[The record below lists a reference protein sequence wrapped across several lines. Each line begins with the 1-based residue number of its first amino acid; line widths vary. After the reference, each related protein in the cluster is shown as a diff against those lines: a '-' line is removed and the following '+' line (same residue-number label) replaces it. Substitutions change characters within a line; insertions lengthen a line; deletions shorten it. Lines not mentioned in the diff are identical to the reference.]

1 MVSNFLNFQNFH
13 LYLNIHITLLRCTV
27 PSCSVV
33 SDPLWSHRLLPTRL
47 LCPWDFPSK
56 NTGVGFHFLLQGI
69 FLTQGSDMC
78 LLHSRWILYYCTIWE
93 ALCLQH
99 WLQVKI
105 FPVLLILLT
114 HHLKLPSHWETKQWN
129 RRDRINMVMRLSG
142 AAYLCKGNRAF
153 VFLCPF
159 WLRANTY

>member
-1 MVSNFLNFQNFH
+1 MVSNCLNFQIFH
-13 LYLNIHITLLRCTV
+13 LYLNILTTLLHCTV
-27 PSCSVV
+27 PSRSVV
-33 SDPLWSHRLLPTRL
+33 SDSLQSHRLQPTRL
-47 LCPWDFPSK
+47 LSLWDFPGK
-56 NTGVGFHFLLQGI
+56 NTGVDFHFLLQGI

-114 HHLKLPSHWETKQWN
+114 YHPKLPSHWEIKQWN
-129 RRDRINMVMRLSG
+129 KRDRINMVIRFSS

-153 VFLCPF
+153 AFLCPF